1 MKTENL
7 LQLLSDMKIILK
19 VYNIYNSSGVSR
31 TPNNI

>member
-7 LQLLSDMKIILK
+7 LQLCSNMKIVVK
-19 VYNIYNSSGVSR
+19 VYGIYNSSGVSG